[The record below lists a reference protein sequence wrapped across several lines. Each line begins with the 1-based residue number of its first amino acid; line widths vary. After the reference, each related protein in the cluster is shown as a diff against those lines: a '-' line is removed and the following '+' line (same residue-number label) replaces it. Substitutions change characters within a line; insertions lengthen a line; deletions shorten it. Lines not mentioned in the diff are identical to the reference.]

1 MMRRLHRFMATPLGV
16 VLLGVAVVVWTWLTL
31 GEGAAWRMAAVL
43 AGLGAVDLA
52 IGWGRGLTLSEEV
65 NRSWHRD
72 PRRYWLWL
80 IGIGAGLLLLH
91 LHFTG
96 A

>member
-1 MMRRLHRFMATPLGV
+1 MRSFHRWMSTPLVV
-16 VLLGVAVVVWTWLTL
+16 VLLGLVLVAWTWLML
-31 GEGAAWRMAAVL
+31 GWPAAWRLAVVL
-43 AGLGAVDLA
+43 AALGVADAAL
-52 IGWGRGLTLSEEV
+52 GRYRTPLSWEA

-80 IGIGAGLLLLH
+80 IGIGAGLILLH

-96 A
+96 V